1 MPADE
6 TNKTQR
12 SFAAPKVR
20 SRGALR
26 GIDDADAF
34 KDLQVERYERQLK
47 TERLRKLRI
56 EAGEPEA

>member
-1 MPADE
+1 MSADE

-34 KDLQVERYERQLK
+34 KDLQVERDERQLK

-56 EAGEPEA
+56 AAGDHEA